1 MVFPPRPRS
10 ARAEPSIAPAGPAP
24 RDPVAIRPVPPRSNS
39 AKSTAN
45 DAGFEREATRFP
57 GEHRRGVDASSLAL
71 TEADRIIV
79 SSSIAGGGGAKRDSG
94 FSFFR
99 VLGFAV
105 LLVLAAIGAYSVY
118 HSIAPFLPWA
128 S

>member
-1 MVFPPRPRS
+1 MAFPPRPRS
-10 ARAEPSIAPAGPAP
+10 SRSEPSIAPAGAAP
-24 RDPVAIRPVPPRSNS
+24 RDPVSIRPVVPRPVPGKPS
-39 AKSTAN
+39 AN
-45 DAGFEREATRFP
+45 DAGLDRETTRFP
-57 GEHRRGVDASSLAL
+57 VEHRRGVEPGSLSL
-71 TEADRIIV
+71 TDADRVIV
-79 SSSIAGGGGAKRDSG
+79 SSSIAGGSDKRDAG

>member
-1 MVFPPRPRS
+1 MAFPPRSRS
-10 ARAEPSIAPAGPAP
+10 SRAEPSIAPAGPAA
-24 RDPVAIRPVPPRSNS
+24 RDPVTIRPVASRPAASKPL
-39 AKSTAN
+39 AN
-45 DAGFEREATRFP
+45 DAGLDREAARFSA
-57 GEHRRGVDASSLAL
+57 EHRRGVDPASLSL
-71 TEADRIIV
+71 TEADRVII
-79 SSSIAGGGGAKRDSG
+79 SSSTAGGSERRESG

-105 LLVLAAIGAYSVY
+105 LLVLAAIGAYNVY

>member
-1 MVFPPRPRS
+1 MAFPPRPRS
-10 ARAEPSIAPAGPAP
+10 SRAEPSIAPAGPAP
-24 RDPVAIRPVPPRSNS
+24 RDPVSIRPVSTRPPS
-39 AKSTAN
+39 AKPTAN
-45 DAGFEREATRFP
+45 DAGFEREATRFSTEPRHAAAP
-57 GEHRRGVDASSLAL
+57 GSIAL
-71 TEADRIIV
+71 TEADRVIV
-79 SSSIAGGGGAKRDSG
+79 SSSTAGGSERREGG